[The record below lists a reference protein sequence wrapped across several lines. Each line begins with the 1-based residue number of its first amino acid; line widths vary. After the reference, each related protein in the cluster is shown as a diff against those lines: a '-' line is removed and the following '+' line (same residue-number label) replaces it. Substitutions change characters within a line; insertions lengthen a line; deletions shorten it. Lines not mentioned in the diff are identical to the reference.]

1 MKMARVTKGTVR
13 RGQLVTTYGVGALVA
28 LEEESF
34 IVAGIDRWQVNDP
47 NIHEP
52 RLERLLE
59 VHGFVLPPAT
69 ENGRDIPVFR
79 FPLWCSCPVCS
90 RLNEHRF
97 FSTFDNNRCNT
108 CNANLAPS
116 RFVICCSKG
125 HIDDFPYFSWV
136 HAGGRGV
143 GSSHQLTIRAGGTSA
158 SLRDIEISC
167 TCGLS
172 KSMEGAFGKN
182 ILREIGYRCSGS
194 RPWLGDS
201 HESCSETPRTF
212 QRGASNVWFPTV
224 YSSISIPPWSEGAF
238 RLLNRYWSALQHAP
252 NDALPH
258 ILNGMGIA
266 KGTPYTVDDLV
277 LAVQQRKGGKGSD
290 DNQETTLRWQEYEAL
305 SKGKAETGL
314 DQEFVCIPSEGG
326 NDLAGS
332 WFDRIMVVKRLREV
346 RALQSFTRV
355 TPHLAGE
362 MPDRRA
368 PICDTSPGWLPA
380 IEVRGEGVFLELNAA
395 RLRQWE
401 SAPLVIRR
409 ARKIDDNYVRRTQ
422 VTGAAP
428 GRSITPR
435 LLLIHTLAHILIN
448 QWSLDCGYPA
458 ASLRERLYVSDRMAG
473 LLIYT
478 ATSDS
483 AGSLG
488 GVVAQAGPARLDE
501 ALREGIGRSTWCSA
515 DPLCIESDASGVDA
529 LNLAACHACVLLP
542 EVSCEE
548 MNLFLDRGMLVGI
561 PGNTKLGFFADLI
574 SAEVG

>member
-1 MKMARVTKGTVR
+1 MPSVTKGSVR

-34 IVAGIDRWQVNDP
+34 IVAGIDRWQVSDP

-52 RLERLLE
+52 RLERLLD

-97 FSTFDNNRCNT
+97 FTTFDNNRCNT

-116 RFVICCSKG
+116 RFVVCCKKG
-125 HIDDFPYFSWV
+125 HIDDFPYFAWV
-136 HAGGRGV
+136 HAGT
-143 GSSHQLTIRAGGTSA
+143 GSADKSHQLTIRAVGASA
-158 SLRDIEISC
+158 SLRDIQISC
-167 TCGLS
+167 SCGLS

-182 ILREIGYRCSGS
+182 VLREIGYRCSGN

-201 HESCSETPRTF
+201 REPLCTETPRTF

-224 YSSISIPPWSEGAF
+224 HSSISIPPWSEGAF

-252 NDALPH
+252 DDALVP
-258 ILNGMGIA
+258 ILTGMGIV
-266 KGTPYTVDDLV
+266 KGTPYSVDDLV
-277 LAVQQRKGGKGSD
+277 LAVQQRRNGESGED
-290 DNQETTLRWQEYEAL
+290 RTTDIRWQEYEAL
-305 SKGKAETGL
+305 SKGKAESDL
-314 DQEFVCIPSEGG
+314 DQEFVCIPSQGG
-326 NDLAGS
+326 NDLAAL
-332 WFDRIMVVKRLREV
+332 WFDQIMLVKRLREV

-355 TPHLAGE
+355 TPHLVGE
-362 MPDRRA
+362 TPDRRA
-368 PICDTSPGWLPA
+368 QICNTSPGWLPA
-380 IEVRGEGVFLELNAA
+380 IEVRGEGVFLVLNIE
-395 RLRQWE
+395 RLRIWE
-401 SAPLVIRR
+401 SDPEILRR
-409 ARKIDDNYVRRTQ
+409 AKKVNDNYLRRSQ
-422 VTGAAP
+422 GVGNMP
-428 GRSITPR
+428 GRAITPR
-435 LLLIHTLAHILIN
+435 LLLIHTLAHVLIN

-488 GVVAQAGPARLDE
+488 GVVAQAGPSRLDE
-501 ALREGIGRSTWCSA
+501 ALREAIGRATWCSA
-515 DPLCIESDASGVDA
+515 DPLCIESDATGVDA

-548 MNLFLDRGMLVGI
+548 MNLFLDRGMLIGDPEKPNVGY
-561 PGNTKLGFFADLI
+561 FADLI
-574 SAEVG
+574 AAEAS

>member
-1 MKMARVTKGTVR
+1 MPSVTKGSVR

-28 LEEESF
+28 VEEESF

-52 RLERLLE
+52 RLERLLD

-79 FPLWCSCPVCS
+79 FPVWCSCPVCS

-97 FSTFDNNRCNT
+97 FTTFDNNRCNT

-116 RFVICCSKG
+116 RFVVCCAKG
-125 HIDDFPYFSWV
+125 HIDDFPYFAWV
-136 HAGGRGV
+136 HAGA
-143 GSSHQLTIRAGGTSA
+143 GSTGNSHQLTIRAGGTSA

-167 TCGLS
+167 SCGLS

-182 ILREIGYRCSGS
+182 VLRGIGYRCSGN
-194 RPWLGDS
+194 RPWIGGSREL
-201 HESCSETPRTF
+201 CTETPRTF

-238 RLLNRYWSALQHAP
+238 RLLNRYWSALEHAP
-252 NDALPH
+252 DDALVP
-258 ILNGMGIA
+258 ILTGMGIA
-266 KGTPYTVDDLV
+266 KGTPYSVDDLV
-277 LAVQQRKGGKGSD
+277 LAVQQRRGENTGED
-290 DNQETTLRWQEYEAL
+290 RTTDIRWQEYEAL
-305 SKGKAETGL
+305 TKGKAEADI

-326 NDLAGS
+326 NDLAAS
-332 WFDRIMVVKRLREV
+332 WFDRVMVVKRLREV

-355 TPHLAGE
+355 TPHLSGE
-362 MPDRRA
+362 TPDRRA
-368 PICDTSPGWLPA
+368 QIYETSPGWLPA
-380 IEVRGEGVFLELNAA
+380 IEVRGEGVFLELNAEK
-395 RLRQWE
+395 LRGWE
-401 SAPLVIRR
+401 SDQDVVAR
-409 ARKIDDNYVRRTQ
+409 AKRVNDNYMRRS
-422 VTGAAP
+422 VGSVP
-428 GRSITPR
+428 GRVITPR
-435 LLLIHTLAHILIN
+435 LLLIHTLAHVLIT

-488 GVVAQAGPARLDE
+488 GVVAQAGPSRLDE
-501 ALREGIGRSTWCSA
+501 ALREGIGRAAWCSA
-515 DPLCIESDASGVDA
+515 DPLCIESDATGVDA
-529 LNLAACHACVLLP
+529 LNLAACHACSLLP

-548 MNLFLDRGMLVGI
+548 MNLFLDRGMLIGT
-561 PGNTKLGFFADLI
+561 PTKQKLGFFAELI
-574 SAEVG
+574 TAEVA

>member
-1 MKMARVTKGTVR
+1 MNMPSVTKGSVR

-52 RLERLLE
+52 RLERLLD

-79 FPLWCSCPVCS
+79 FPVWCSCPVCS

-97 FSTFDNNRCNT
+97 FTTFDNNRCNT
-108 CNANLAPS
+108 CNANLAPT
-116 RFVICCSKG
+116 RFVVCCAKG
-125 HIDDFPYFSWV
+125 HIDDFPYFAWV
-136 HAGGRGV
+136 HAGA
-143 GSSHQLTIRAGGTSA
+143 GSTGNSHQLTIRAGGTSA

-167 TCGLS
+167 SCGLS

-182 ILREIGYRCSGS
+182 VLREIGYRCSGN
-194 RPWLGDS
+194 RPWLGGS
-201 HESCSETPRTF
+201 RELCTETPRTF
-212 QRGASNVWFPTV
+212 QRGASKVWFPTV

-238 RLLNRYWSALQHAP
+238 RLLNRYWSALEHAP
-252 NDALPH
+252 DDALVP
-258 ILNGMGIA
+258 ILTGMGIA
-266 KGTPYTVDDLV
+266 RGTPYSVDDLV
-277 LAVQQRKGGKGSD
+277 LAVQQRRGENTGED
-290 DNQETTLRWQEYEAL
+290 RTTDIRWQEYEAL
-305 SKGKAETGL
+305 TKGKAEADI

-326 NDLAGS
+326 NDLAAS
-332 WFDRIMVVKRLREV
+332 WFDRVMVVKRLREV

-355 TPHLAGE
+355 TPHLSGE
-362 MPDRRA
+362 TPDRRA
-368 PICDTSPGWLPA
+368 QIYETSPGWLPA
-380 IEVRGEGVFLELNAA
+380 IEVRGEGVFLELNAEK
-395 RLRQWE
+395 LRGWE
-401 SAPLVIRR
+401 SDQDVVAR
-409 ARKIDDNYVRRTQ
+409 AKKVNDNYMRRS
-422 VTGAAP
+422 VGSVP
-428 GRSITPR
+428 GRVITPR
-435 LLLIHTLAHILIN
+435 LLLIHTLAHVLIT

-488 GVVAQAGPARLDE
+488 GVVAQAGPSRLDE
-501 ALREGIGRSTWCSA
+501 ALREGIGRAAWCSA
-515 DPLCIESDASGVDA
+515 DPLCIESDATGVDA
-529 LNLAACHACVLLP
+529 LNLAACHACSLLP

-548 MNLFLDRGMLVGI
+548 MNLFLDRGMLIGT
-561 PGNTKLGFFADLI
+561 PTKRKLGFFAELI
-574 SAEVG
+574 TAEVA